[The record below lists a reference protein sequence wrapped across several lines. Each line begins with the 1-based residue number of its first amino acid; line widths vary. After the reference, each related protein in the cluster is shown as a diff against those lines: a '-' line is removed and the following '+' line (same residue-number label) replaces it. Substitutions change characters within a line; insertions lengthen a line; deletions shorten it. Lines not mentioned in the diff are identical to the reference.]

1 MKVFDCLNERYY
13 EKKDLIKESFD
24 IFFKDG
30 KRWTGLKGKE
40 LKMWAFDWAEEYVKE
55 NTILP
60 SQVKQWRKENE

>member
-13 EKKDLIKESFD
+13 EKKDLIKESYD
-24 IFFKDG
+24 IFVKEE
-30 KRWTGLKGKE
+30 WTGLKGKDQ
-40 LKMWAFDWAEEYVKE
+40 KRWALDLAKKYVKE

>member
-13 EKKDLIKESFD
+13 EKKDLIKESYD
-24 IFFKDG
+24 IFVKET
-30 KRWTGLKGKE
+30 WTGLNKKE
-40 LKMWAFDWAEEYVKE
+40 QHRWAMDLAKQYVRE